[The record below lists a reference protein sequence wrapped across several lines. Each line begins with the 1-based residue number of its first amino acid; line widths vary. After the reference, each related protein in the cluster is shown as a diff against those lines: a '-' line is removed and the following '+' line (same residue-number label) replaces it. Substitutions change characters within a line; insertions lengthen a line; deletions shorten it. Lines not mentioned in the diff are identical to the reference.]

1 MILDEKQL
9 RKLITF
15 LNDKLLIKD
24 INITIRFLEIFNE
37 RILSVSYEDLP
48 LYVNDTNLN
57 TVDKLIVEYRLK
69 EGI

>member
-24 INITIRFLEIFNE
+24 INITIRFLEIFHE

>member
-1 MILDEKQL
+1 VILDEKQL